1 MGLFNK
7 LLGGAEKVYDAKESL
22 EYEVFHDRRFER
34 AEKLAAAGD
43 PNTAVVTGI
52 KRRYND
58 TFTETD
64 IRLEWYAPEPRVG
77 GIHYGADIPLVIR
90 LGSTVAVKTDGDS
103 VVVDAAAMA
112 GVPGAPKDAGRRSRK
127 APDQGVD
134 DKALDM
140 SVLSRLRKWTPQEA
154 TVESLERVTVMG
166 MPAENWHITVAC
178 ADGTRALAKKDYV
191 PPYVRWYVAPG
202 AVVPVVIDP
211 KDPTRAQVNWPVLAE
226 QRAAAGGTWQDDPPP
241 GSLAD
246 VVLSADPRAHETSVA
261 STEPLDLTPSE
272 ESAAAIE
279 GLTVEQCAY
288 IEAAL
293 VQGRVAP
300 AEYDAFAVQHG
311 APAGRYT
318 AIKAEWDQRIRT
330 DWRIGAAFGEAFEA
344 ARKELKKKR

>member
-1 MGLFNK
+1 MGLFK
-7 LLGGAEKVYDAKESL
+7 KILGGAEKVYDAKETL
-22 EYEVFHDRRFER
+22 EFQVFHDRRFDR

-64 IRLEWYAPEPRVG
+64 IRLEWFAPEPQVG

-90 LGSTVAVKTDGDS
+90 LGSTLAVKTDGDS

-140 SVLSRLRKWTPQEA
+140 SVLSRLGKWTPQEA

-178 ADGTRALAKKDYV
+178 ADGTRALVKKDYV

-202 AVVPVVIDP
+202 AVVPVVVDP
-211 KDPTRAQVNWPVLAE
+211 KDPTRAQVNWPLLAE
-226 QRAAAGGTWQDDPPP
+226 RAAVAGGTWQDDPPP

-246 VVLSADPRAHETSVA
+246 VVLSADPRAGETSVA

-293 VQGRVAP
+293 IQAKVAP

-318 AIKAEWDQRIRT
+318 AIKAQWDQRIRS
-330 DWRIGAAFGEAFEA
+330 DWRIGAAFGEAFET